1 MDDLVRRIVAEVL
14 GQGTTASQSPASGGG
29 PDRPNYQ
36 RQRRGR
42 AVRPTPH
49 TQDAPQPVPSPA
61 PIRQAAAPARDPGRV
76 PPPAPPLRGPAPQ
89 NAGAAAGNAE
99 FVCRDYEPADATS
112 GGNSFEEGLRFLR
125 MQNGATE
132 G

>member
-1 MDDLVRRIVAEVL
+1 MDELVRKIVAEVL
-14 GQGTTASQSPASGGG
+14 GQGTTAPQSPASGGLA
-29 PDRPNYQ
+29 RPNYQ
-36 RQRRGR
+36 RQRRERINSPASHAEG
-42 AVRPTPH
+42 
-49 TQDAPQPVPSPA
+49 APQPAPSPV
-61 PIRQAAAPARDPGRV
+61 PIRAAAAPARDPGCV

-89 NAGAAAGNAE
+89 NAAAAAGDAE
-99 FVCRDYEPADATS
+99 FVCRDFEPADATP